1 MENQKEYDEEFL
13 VNVREITIEEAF
25 EVHGR
30 VLEFDELAVLDEFI
44 ERYTGKTHVIIGAYL
59 EDKLIGYI
67 IGYDKHQDKERFY
80 IWMAGVDNNYRR
92 RGALRQMMN
101 YVEEWAKEKGFSKLA
116 IKTRNNR
123 REMLSF
129 LCKNNF
135 NFTSVETR
143 EDVRENRIELERDI
157 L

>member
-1 MENQKEYDEEFL
+1 MEYQNNYSNEL
-13 VNVREITIEEAF
+13 VAHVREITIEEAF

-44 ERYTGKTHVIIGAYL
+44 ERYTGKTHVIIGAYI
-59 EDKLIGYI
+59 ENKLIGYI
-67 IGYDKHQDKERFY
+67 IAYDKHQDKERFY

-101 YVEEWAKEKGFSKLA
+101 YVESWAKEKGFSKLA

-129 LCKNNF
+129 LCKNDF

-143 EDVRENRIELERDI
+143 DDVRENRIELERDI
-157 L
+157 W